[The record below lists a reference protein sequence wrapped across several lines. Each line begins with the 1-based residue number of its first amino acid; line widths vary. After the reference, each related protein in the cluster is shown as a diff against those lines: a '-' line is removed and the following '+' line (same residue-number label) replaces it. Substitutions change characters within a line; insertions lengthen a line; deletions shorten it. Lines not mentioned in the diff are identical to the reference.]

1 MTNNEA
7 ELIFKAQIE
16 PKWHMY
22 SQFFEEG
29 GPVKMTFS
37 FEDTKDF
44 KRLGKVIEVS
54 KPHTEHDDIFDIDVQ
69 YFESHATLKQ
79 KIKIISTKDF
89 VVKGEFDY
97 QVCYEDKCVLFTP
110 DFEFSIKGAIQEK
123 IKEEET
129 SKEREKGKKEETVI
143 LEKESSDTSQIIELA
158 DTQYHET
165 NKRDTLKHITPVTNV
180 TDNLSIEEIKID
192 KISLQ

>member
-1 MTNNEA
+1 MRTLTFILLSLFFINTSRAQIIDPVKWEYSVKQLPNNEA
-7 ELIFKAQIE
+7 ELILKAQIE

-37 FEDTKDF
+37 FEDTKDY
-44 KRLGKVIEVS
+44 KKSGNVVEVS

-69 YFESHATLKQ
+69 YFESQATLKQ
-79 KIKIISTKDF
+79 KIKILSTKDF

-110 DFEFSIKGAIQEK
+110 DFEFNIKGAVQEK
-123 IKEEET
+123 AKEEET
-129 SKEREKGKKEETVI
+129 PKEIKKIKKE
-143 LEKESSDTSQIIELA
+143 
-158 DTQYHET
+158 
-165 NKRDTLKHITPVTNV
+165 
-180 TDNLSIEEIKID
+180 
-192 KISLQ
+192 